1 VPSEDE
7 EKRTKAKDDERVA
20 DQDLRM
26 SHLHRIDATSR
37 ETKRLTEGNFTLAD
51 AGISPDGTE
60 IAAVRRPTPKADDG
74 SGSDIV
80 LIPAEGGAPR
90 VLFENSGTDT
100 SPRFSPDGKTI
111 AFLTRDGK
119 LPRSG
124 TNTSPSSRA
133 GRSPTKLPGRPVS
146 GSDLWSKDGLIF
158 FTATV
163 GVRAVLPV
171 SPRPAPQRLG
181 NSAPSWSLRRH
192 ASDGA
197 SLASCARIRVAE
209 RCLPPV
215 ARCERRGH
223 CLRNVSPPRAWP
235 QRSRH
240 AAPRSR

>member
-1 VPSEDE
+1 MTDH
-7 EKRTKAKDDERVA
+7 
-20 DQDLRM
+20 RM
-26 SHLHRIDATSR
+26 THLHRIDVMSR

-90 VLFENSGTDT
+90 VLFENSRTDT

-124 TNTSPSSRA
+124 TNTLAIIPRA
-133 GRSPTKLPGRPVS
+133 GGVPTRLTPVDLSPGAA
-146 GSDLWSKDGLIF
+146 LWSKNGAAIL

-163 GVRAVLPV
+163 GVEGRLYSVATTAQARAPRELMRGAFMV
-171 SPRPAPQRLG
+171 SSPTL
-181 NSAPSWSLRRH
+181 S
-192 ASDGA
+192 SDGA
-197 SLASCARIRVAE
+197 PVVTSLAPPGVAE
-209 RCLPPV
+209 FMQPRPCSPKFRQGQAV
-215 ARCERRGH
+215 
-223 CLRNVSPPRAWP
+223 VSDSSP
-235 QRSRH
+235 
-240 AAPRSR
+240 